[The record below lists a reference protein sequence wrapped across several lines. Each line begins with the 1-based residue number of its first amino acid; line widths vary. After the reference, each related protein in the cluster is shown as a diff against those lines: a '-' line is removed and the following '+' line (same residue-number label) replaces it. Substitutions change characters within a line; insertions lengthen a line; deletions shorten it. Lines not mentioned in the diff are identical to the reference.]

1 MDSDLMH
8 PPCPRSAEDDAC
20 SSIETE
26 TLELRVAV
34 LAVWTN
40 LADADLVAHNLDRLL
55 AAQRLSEKQK
65 RRGHENFGSE

>member
-8 PPCPRSAEDDAC
+8 SSGPWSAEDNAC

-26 TLELRVAV
+26 TLEFRVAV
-34 LAVWTN
+34 LAVRAN

-55 AAQRLSEKQK
+55 AAQWLSGKQNI
-65 RRGHENFGSE
+65 R